1 MRLFKY
7 ISLMAVACL
16 AIACLSAC
24 GGDEPQNPNEEQK
37 IDIDNPHTKTPASTD
52 DAALF
57 QNPD

>member
-24 GGDEPQNPNEEQK
+24 GGDEPQNPYEEQK
-37 IDIDNPHTKTPASTD
+37 IDIDNPHT
-52 DAALF
+52 
-57 QNPD
+57 